1 MRHEGAKF
9 RRVTSVSAFIPNGV
23 FLRPL
28 LLILCLVIFLPI
40 ANPLAATITDCQ
52 KMKTDL
58 EQKKQKLREYS
69 ETLRRENTNG
79 DPQILGAL
87 SNQINELIRHIRA
100 AEDDMEGC
108 MRVESLDVMEGTALS
123 KSDEEEY
130 AAKNCDELKRMVIPL
145 LRTINRLERREHSL
159 FSQLSHS
166 EKAELMEARQKIAKV
181 QAALGVRCSPAASRG
196 RKR

>member
-1 MRHEGAKF
+1 MF
-9 RRVTSVSAFIPNGV
+9 
-23 FLRPL
+23 
-28 LLILCLVIFLPI
+28 CLVIFLPI
-40 ANPLAATITDCQ
+40 ANPLAASVTDCQ

-58 EQKKQKLREYS
+58 EQKKQKLHEYS
-69 ETLRRENTNG
+69 ETLRRENANG
-79 DPQILGAL
+79 DPRVLGAL

-108 MRVESLDVMEGTALS
+108 MRVESIDVMKGAALS

-130 AAKNCDELKRMVIPL
+130 AEKNCEELKRMVIPL

-159 FSQLSHS
+159 FSQLSGP
-166 EKAELMEARQKIAKV
+166 EKAELVEARQKIAKV
-181 QAALGVRCSPAASRG
+181 QAALGVRCSPAALRG